1 MIYLSVQKHITEK
14 IKKYFVNEMEFY
26 LDYVSGYLVF
36 GRFCANLRSKEK

>member
-1 MIYLSVQKHITEK
+1 MEEK
-14 IKKYFVNEMEFY
+14 IIIDFKNFFDNEMECY